1 MAIERDPK
9 PDEGFKIIVAESLG
23 FCPGVKRAVSIAR
36 EAAKTSRSRDERIY
50 TLGPLIHNPDVVA
63 ELREQGVRVVDAEH
77 VDAEHVSE
85 IDGQTVVIRSHG
97 TTPGMLEEL
106 RRRRINVVDATCPY
120 VKRAELKAKEMARE
134 GRRVVIIGDP
144 DHPEVKAIAG
154 WAGDASLV
162 VNQESDLDRLSPGER
177 IGVIAQT
184 TLRSDRFAELVEK
197 LRERVGGDSDV
208 IKVEPTMCEATSSRQ
223 EAMRKLCSQVDAVI
237 VVGGYGSANTKRL
250 VEIAREEGKEVYHI
264 ERADEVRKE
273 WFLGKKRVGIS
284 AGASTPVQMVKEV
297 IWRMVDFGGK
307 LDEGGIAILEKTEE
321 NVEGHQPEVGGD
333 DIPAALETG
342 HQDEAVE
349 LEKMSPE
356 ATGGM
361 EGAPGLQEAGQEAG
375 PKESSSGDAEAI
387 PDASSEQAAALALST
402 SELYQESLRSLE
414 PGDVIQG
421 KVVRISDDGV
431 LVDVGYKTEGVIPLS
446 ELSFRNVSSPE
457 DTVKVGDEIAVYVM
471 AVDSQEAGL
480 KLSKR
485 RADEYL
491 AWENLNK
498 AWSLGEVLT
507 AEVIQEVKG
516 GLVVD
521 VGLRG
526 FVPASQIERGY
537 VSDLASY
544 VGKTLRLKVL
554 ELDRSKNRVILS
566 QRQVLEEE
574 LKRLREN
581 TWNTIREGMV
591 LTGVVKGITDFG
603 AFVDIGGVDGLLHVS
618 ELSWGRVDH
627 PSSVVK
633 EGDKINVMVLRIDRE
648 KGRISLGLKQTLPDP
663 WESAG
668 KKYEVDSVVK
678 GKITRLAPF
687 GAFVELEPGVEGLVH
702 ISELADHRVEK
713 PEDVVSVGDEVAVKV
728 LRVRVPERRISLSIK
743 QAAER
748 AAAEEPRDYSPSE
761 DTSTSVTI
769 GDVVGDLFEAN
780 KEKGQ

>member
-1 MAIERDPK
+1 
-9 PDEGFKIIVAESLG
+9 
-23 FCPGVKRAVSIAR
+23 
-36 EAAKTSRSRDERIY
+36 
-50 TLGPLIHNPDVVA
+50 
-63 ELREQGVRVVDAEH
+63 
-77 VDAEHVSE
+77 
-85 IDGQTVVIRSHG
+85 
-97 TTPGMLEEL
+97 
-106 RRRRINVVDATCPY
+106 
-120 VKRAELKAKEMARE
+120 
-134 GRRVVIIGDP
+134 
-144 DHPEVKAIAG
+144 
-154 WAGDASLV
+154 
-162 VNQESDLDRLSPGER
+162 
-177 IGVIAQT
+177 
-184 TLRSDRFAELVEK
+184 
-197 LRERVGGDSDV
+197 
-208 IKVEPTMCEATSSRQ
+208 
-223 EAMRKLCSQVDAVI
+223 
-237 VVGGYGSANTKRL
+237 
-250 VEIAREEGKEVYHI
+250 
-264 ERADEVRKE
+264 
-273 WFLGKKRVGIS
+273 
-284 AGASTPVQMVKEV
+284 
-297 IWRMVDFGGK
+297 MVDFGGK
-307 LDEGGIAILEKTEE
+307 IDEGGVAILEKSEE
-321 NVEGHQPEVGGD
+321 NVEGHRPEVGTD
-333 DIPAALETG
+333 DIPLALETG
-342 HQDEAVE
+342 QRDEAVE
-349 LEKMSPE
+349 MKEVEMKEMPSENMPSE
-356 ATGGM
+356 AKGDT
-361 EGAPGLQEAGQEAG
+361 EDARSLPEAG
-375 PKESSSGDAEAI
+375 PDEISSGDEI
-387 PDASSEQAAALALST
+387 PSANRETASDASLEQAAALALST

-421 KVVRISDDGV
+421 KVVRITDDGV
-431 LVDVGYKTEGVIPLS
+431 LVDVGYKTEGIIPLS
-446 ELSFRNVSSPE
+446 ELSFRYVSSPE
-457 DTVKVGDEIAVYVM
+457 ETVKVGDEIAVYVM
-471 AVDSQEAGL
+471 AVDSQEGGL

-537 VSDLASY
+537 VSDLGSY

-574 LKRLREN
+574 LERLREN
-581 TWNTIREGMV
+581 TWNTIHEGMV

-668 KKYEVDSVVK
+668 EKYEVDSVVK

-687 GAFVELEPGVEGLVH
+687 GAFVELEPGIEGLVH

-713 PEDVVSVGDEVAVKV
+713 PEDVVSVGDEVAVKI

-748 AAAEEPRDYSPSE
+748 ATVEEPRDYSPSE
-761 DTSTSVTI
+761 GTSTSVTI
-769 GDVVGDLFEAN
+769 GDVVGDLFETN
-780 KEKGQ
+780 KEKGE